1 MKDEMNRPV
10 PTVIIPIM
18 RPRLFIAFLAAVIL
32 IFGGPA
38 GSAKGDTD
46 MIAVGE
52 MFVDFEL
59 PAHDGST
66 VSSRDLM
73 GHPYLLFFYP
83 KADTPG

>member
-1 MKDEMNRPV
+1 MYRPALPVTLSIMK
-10 PTVIIPIM
+10 TS
-18 RPRLFIAFLAAVIL
+18 RLIAFLAAVTL
-32 IFGGPA
+32 ICGGA
-38 GSAKGDTD
+38 VGSAEGDTD

-52 MFVDFEL
+52 DFVEFEL

-66 VSSRDLM
+66 VKSTDLM

>member
-1 MKDEMNRPV
+1 MK
-10 PTVIIPIM
+10 TY
-18 RPRLFIAFLAAVIL
+18 RLIAFLAAVAL
-32 IFGGPA
+32 ICGA
-38 GSAKGDTD
+38 VVGSAEGDTD

-52 MFVDFEL
+52 VFVDFEL

-66 VSSRDLM
+66 VKSTDLM

>member
-1 MKDEMNRPV
+1 MNRPV
-10 PTVIIPIM
+10 PTVILSMM
-18 RPRLFIAFLAAVIL
+18 RSYFFIAFLAAVIL
-32 IFGGPA
+32 IFGAPA

-52 MFVDFEL
+52 VFVDFEL

-66 VSSRDLM
+66 VTSKDLM